1 MSLKSSQQVWLTQQI
16 EPNPVIEAY
25 KRDIDRT
32 LIRKNLQLSHEERLL
47 QLMSLQKFARELRQ
61 ARSSLKR
68 S

>member
-1 MSLKSSQQVWLTQQI
+1 MRFLDQAI
-16 EPNPVIEAY
+16 EPNPIIEVF

-47 QLMSLQKFARELRQ
+47 QLMDLQQFAQELRQ
-61 ARSSLKR
+61 AGRQAKR